1 MTFEGFFALR
11 RRGKE
16 NRMNGNKKKNVII
29 GQSVSLAS
37 KTANQSFNGESLL
50 HSSSSSNQTNL
61 NYVKFWAHLVNR
73 YKAYMFYEKNK
84 ASERKLQ

>member
-16 NRMNGNKKKNVII
+16 NRMNGNFKIKNVII

-37 KTANQSFNGESLL
+37 KPQISPLMEKVCYTVALL
-50 HSSSSSNQTNL
+50 L
-61 NYVKFWAHLVNR
+61 I
-73 YKAYMFYEKNK
+73 
-84 ASERKLQ
+84 RKISIM